1 MAAPSVD
8 RLVVRPRPF
17 GNPAQ
22 ELEDLR
28 FRVHAT
34 ASNSGRGAVRTV
46 KVTID
51 QGFGELALPQYDFES
66 IRFEL
71 VPSSVA
77 IAHCLTLRDE
87 GTQDGLEA
95 LDATHRRSSQRFG
108 EPGWS
113 VRVT

>member
-1 MAAPSVD
+1 MAAPGVD
-8 RLVVRPRPF
+8 RLIVRPRSF

-28 FRVHAT
+28 FRVHAS
-34 ASNSGRGAVRTV
+34 ASSSGRVAVRVV

-51 QGFGELALPQYDFES
+51 QGFGELALPPYDFEP
-66 IRFEL
+66 IRLEL
-71 VPSSVA
+71 DPSGVA

-87 GTQDGLEA
+87 GAQRRHEA

-113 VRVT
+113 VRVK